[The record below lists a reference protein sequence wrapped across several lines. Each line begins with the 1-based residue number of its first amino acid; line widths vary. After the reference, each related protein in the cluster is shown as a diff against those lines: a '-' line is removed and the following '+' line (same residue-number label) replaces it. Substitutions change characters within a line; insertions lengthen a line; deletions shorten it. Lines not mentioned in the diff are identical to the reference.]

1 MILSQGPLDKNR
13 TDKGGKKNMIIP
25 IRCWSCGKPV
35 AHLYEE
41 YDERVK
47 KGEEKKKILDDLGLK
62 RYCCRA
68 LFLGHIELIDTIAQ
82 FKKG

>member
-1 MILSQGPLDKNR
+1 
-13 TDKGGKKNMIIP
+13 MIIP
-25 IRCWSCGKPV
+25 IRCFCCGKPV

-41 YDERVK
+41 YCERIA
-47 KGEEKKKILDDLGLK
+47 KGEDSKKVLDDLGLK

-68 LFLGHIELIDTIAQ
+68 LFLGHVDLIDTIAQ